1 MSSLQLAG
9 LSSGFDWKSFV
20 DQMISLE
27 RSSGAKMEAEIASNQ
42 LKLTALT
49 GVESRVK
56 DLRAAVSELG
66 SGTLFGSRTATTSAS
81 GWSASV
87 GTSAASGSYTFN
99 VTQRATASRW
109 TGGADI
115 GSPLAATNDV
125 SGVTLASLGTAIT
138 PTAGVFT
145 VNGSRVT
152 VALGDSLQEVFT
164 KISTATGGAVAAAYD
179 SATDR
184 VTLSGSGPVVLG
196 STTDT
201 SNLLSALRLGNNG
214 TNTVSS
220 ATALGSASAGATL
233 ANARLATAVTA
244 VDGAGNGS
252 FTVNGV
258 AINYN
263 VNTDSLNAILARINA
278 SGAGVTASFD
288 PFSDRVSLVNNKTGD
303 LGVSLEESP
312 GGLLSALRLTSG
324 SGAALTRGLNA
335 QFSVNGGATL
345 SSASNT
351 LDESS
356 HGIAG
361 LSVTT
366 DAASASSTVTV
377 ASDTTTMRSRVNA
390 FVSAFNS
397 LQEYIDSQTRVT
409 SSNGKVTTSTLS
421 SNREIQNW
429 GTQLRSAVF
438 ASVPGLESAI
448 SRLDNLGIDFTGTSA
463 TLAIKD
469 SAKLDAALRD
479 RPAQVAAFFQQAST
493 GFVARMET
501 LFGSYVG
508 PLGTSG
514 LLGGQRTAITNS
526 NASLTKQISDLDRR
540 LEQRRA
546 QLEAG
551 FIAMERAQSTIQQ
564 MQSQLSNAFPNTS
577 SSKK

>member
-1 MSSLQLAG
+1 
-9 LSSGFDWKSFV
+9 
-20 DQMISLE
+20 MISLE

-49 GVESRVK
+49 GVESRIK

-66 SGTLFGSRTATTSAS
+66 SGTLFGARNATASAS
-81 GWSASV
+81 GWSASA
-87 GTSAASGSYTFN
+87 GTTAASGSYVFN

-115 GSPLAATNDV
+115 GSPLAPTNDV

-164 KISTATGGAVAAAYD
+164 KISTATGGAVTAAYD
-179 SATDR
+179 AGADR

-196 STTDT
+196 SATDT

-214 TNTVSS
+214 TNTVTSS
-220 ATALGSASAGATL
+220 TALGAASSSATL

-288 PFSDRVSLVNNKTGD
+288 PFDDRVSLVNNKTGD
-303 LGVSLEESP
+303 LGAALEEP
-312 GGLLSALRLTSG
+312 AGGLLAALRLTSG
-324 SGAALTRGLNA
+324 AGAALTRGMNA

-351 LDESS
+351 LDEAA

-361 LSVTT
+361 LRVTP
-366 DAASASSTVTV
+366 DAATASATITV
-377 ASDTTTMRSRVNA
+377 ASDTTTMRSRVNT

-397 LQEYIDSQTRVT
+397 LQDYIESQTRVT
-409 SSNGKVTTSTLS
+409 SSNGKVTAATLS

-429 GTQLRSAVF
+429 ATQLRSAVF
-438 ASVPGLESAI
+438 AAVPGLDSAI

-514 LLGGQRTAITNS
+514 LLGGQRTAITNE
-526 NASLTKQISDLDRR
+526 NASLNRQISDLDRR

-551 FIAMERAQSTIQQ
+551 FIAMERAQSTIKQ
-564 MQSQLSNAFPNTS
+564 MQSQLSNAFPNQS
-577 SSKK
+577 SSNK